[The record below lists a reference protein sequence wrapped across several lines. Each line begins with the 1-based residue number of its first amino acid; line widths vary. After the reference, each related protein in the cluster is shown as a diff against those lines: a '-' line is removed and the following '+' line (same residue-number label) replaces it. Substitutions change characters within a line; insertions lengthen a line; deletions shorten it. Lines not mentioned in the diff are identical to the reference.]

1 MEFIPLAVS
10 GATLVS
16 FPRYGDS
23 RGFFQEAFKLSE
35 IVADRGSGFVVRQVN
50 QSRSAAGVVRG
61 IHWAD
66 APPGQEKYLTVQS
79 GAIIDIVVDLR
90 AGSPTFGK
98 YDYVELRA
106 DQPGAIFI
114 GNGIGHAFLSLEDGT
129 TVTYLCS
136 EEYNPTHEHGINPLD
151 PEVALPLE
159 DLRLKFG
166 LPELSFS
173 EKDLQAPSL
182 SEQLAAGRVPV
193 VL

>member
-1 MEFIPLAVS
+1 MEFSSLAIS
-10 GATLVS
+10 GATLVQ

-35 IVADRGSGFVVRQVN
+35 IMSALNSGFVVKQVN

-66 APPGQEKYLTVQS
+66 APPGQEKYLMVQS
-79 GAIIDIVVDLR
+79 GSIIDFVVDLR
-90 AGSPTFGK
+90 ADSPTFGR
-98 YDYVELRA
+98 YDFVELRA
-106 DQPGAIFI
+106 DQPGAILI
-114 GNGIGHAFLSLEDGT
+114 GNGVGHAFLSLEDGT

-136 EEYNPTHEHGINPLD
+136 EEYNPPHEHGINPLD

-166 LPELSFS
+166 LPKLSFS

-182 SEQLAAGRVPV
+182 AEQLVAKRVPV
-193 VL
+193 VF